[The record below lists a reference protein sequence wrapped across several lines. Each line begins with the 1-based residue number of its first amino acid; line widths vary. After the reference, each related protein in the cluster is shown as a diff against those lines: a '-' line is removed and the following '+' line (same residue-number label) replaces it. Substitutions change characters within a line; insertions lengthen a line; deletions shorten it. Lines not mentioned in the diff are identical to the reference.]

1 MRGAFCFMWM
11 FYFRFMKL
19 EFWAIGKNHDTY
31 IKTGVEEFTNRIANY
46 YPVKWNIIPP
56 PKNAGN
62 LNEPALKKKE
72 AEIILGSLSNEDY
85 LVLLDEKGKALTSHT
100 LSNFLQSRAN
110 ESHKHLIFLIGG
122 AYGIDDSISK
132 RANFTWSLSLLTF
145 PHQLVR
151 LIISEQLYR
160 ACTILRNEKYHHS

>member
-1 MRGAFCFMWM
+1 
-11 FYFRFMKL
+11 MKIEL
-19 EFWAIGKNHDTY
+19 WTIGKNHEAY
-31 IKTGVEEFTNRIANY
+31 IKAGVDEFTNRIANY
-46 YPVKWNIIPP
+46 YPVKWNIISPL
-56 PKNAGN
+56 KNTGN
-62 LNEPALKKKE
+62 LNQEALKKKE
-72 AEIILGSLSNEDY
+72 GGIILNALTNEDF
-85 LVLLDEKGKALTSHT
+85 LVVLDEKGKELTSQA

-122 AYGIDDSISK
+122 AYGIGELVMK

-151 LIISEQLYR
+151 LIIAEQLYR

>member
-1 MRGAFCFMWM
+1 
-11 FYFRFMKL
+11 MKIEL
-19 EFWAIGKNHDTY
+19 WAVGKNHEPYTK
-31 IKTGVEEFTNRIANY
+31 IGVDDFTRRIANY

-56 PKNAGN
+56 PRNSGI
-62 LNEPALKKKE
+62 LNEPSLKRKE
-72 AEIILGSLSNEDY
+72 SEKILGLVESDDFF
-85 LVLLDEKGKALTSHT
+85 VLLDAKGKELSSFALSH
-100 LSNFLQSRAN
+100 FLQSRAN
-110 ESHKHLIFLIGG
+110 ESHKRLIFLIGG
-122 AYGIDDSISK
+122 AYGVDELIMR

>member
-1 MRGAFCFMWM
+1 
-11 FYFRFMKL
+11 MKI
-19 EFWAIGKNHDTY
+19 EFWAIGKNHEPY
-31 IKTGVEEFTNRIANY
+31 IKTGVDEFTNRIANY

-56 PKNAGN
+56 PKNAGH
-62 LNEPALKKKE
+62 LNEPVLKKKE
-72 AEIILGSLSNEDY
+72 GEMILAAMANEDY
-85 LVLLDEKGKALTSHT
+85 LVLMDEKGKEFSSHA
-100 LSNFLQSRAN
+100 LSNFLQCRAN

-122 AYGIDDSISK
+122 AFGVDETIMK

-151 LIISEQLYR
+151 LIIAEQLYR